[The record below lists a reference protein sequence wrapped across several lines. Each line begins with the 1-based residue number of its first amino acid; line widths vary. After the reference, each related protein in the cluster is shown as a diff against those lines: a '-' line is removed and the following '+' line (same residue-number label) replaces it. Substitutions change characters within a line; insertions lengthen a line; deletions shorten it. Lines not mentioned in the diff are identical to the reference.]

1 MKNNIIAIFNE
12 VRDIPF
18 RIPVSPKDAL
28 FDCAGKS
35 IILRERIEKIGIKTR
50 FGVCFFYWD
59 ELNLPDKVKNITHDK
74 DCTHTFVEAFIN
86 DKWIKLDPSW
96 DNALSKEFKISHFDG
111 ENDTIL
117 AVKPAG
123 IFDPEKSQK
132 IMKNQE
138 DNYNNVITDDLA
150 RNGKFYEAINK
161 YLEEIRAE
169 K

>member
-1 MKNNIIAIFNE
+1 MNNKIITIFNE
-12 VRDIPF
+12 IRDIPF
-18 RIPVSPKDAL
+18 NIPTSPTDAL

-35 IILRERIEKIGIKTR
+35 IILRKKLEEAGIKTR

-59 ELNLPDKVKNITHDK
+59 DLNLPDNVNKIAHDK

-86 DKWIKLDPSW
+86 DKWVKLDPSW
-96 DNALSKEFKISHFDG
+96 DNALSKKFKISHFDG

-117 AVKPAG
+117 AVKAIG
-123 IFDPEKSQK
+123 FFDSEKSQN

-138 DNYNNVITDDLA
+138 DDYHNVITDDLA
-150 RNGKFYEAINK
+150 RNGKFYEALNK
-161 YLEEIRAE
+161 YLEEIRTA